1 MSLTNDE
8 RKAIVDYRLE
18 KADLA
23 FNESKKVAA
32 ISLWNISANRLYYAL
47 YYAVSALWIH
57 DGYSSHTHS
66 GLIAQFSLYYVKT
79 GVFSTDDARLL
90 RSMFNLRHEGDYED
104 FVDVAEEDIAQA
116 TPLVQA
122 LIGKIKNK
130 IQL

>member
-1 MSLTNDE
+1 ML
-8 RKAIVDYRLE
+8 RL
-18 KADLA
+18 
-23 FNESKKVAA
+23 
-32 ISLWNISANRLYYAL
+32 
-47 YYAVSALWIH
+47 
-57 DGYSSHTHS
+57 
-66 GLIAQFSLYYVKT
+66 
-79 GVFSTDDARLL
+79 VFSTDDARLL